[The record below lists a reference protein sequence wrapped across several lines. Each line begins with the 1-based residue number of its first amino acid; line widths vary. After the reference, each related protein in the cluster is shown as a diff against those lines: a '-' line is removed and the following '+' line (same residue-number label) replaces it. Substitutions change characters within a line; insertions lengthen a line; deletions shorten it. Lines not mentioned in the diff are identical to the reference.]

1 MYPNTIQCLDREIG
15 FDSVRNIS
23 NDILSNSTSVNSTFE
38 NSFPRENADLC
49 PTKDISKVHGVV
61 LTLCQVW
68 PIRVGHSFPAPGPSK
83 APGIVSLA

>member
-15 FDSVRNIS
+15 FDSVRNIN

-49 PTKDISKVHGVV
+49 PT
-61 LTLCQVW
+61 
-68 PIRVGHSFPAPGPSK
+68 
-83 APGIVSLA
+83 